1 MQPVTCVSGAQ
12 SGLQQAAAD
21 THAGPRLTAGPTQ
34 PRAACRAQALES
46 SAAKQPEAAAASGR
60 ALLNLRV
67 RDAEGG
73 LLGRTLLTL
82 VSNKARNGPLA
93 GPHAYQCC
101 KMDVLILSDT
111 LVPSEK
117 TSERFR
123 PARKQGGGSI
133 AAPLPPHR
141 LAPHDLVA
149 LRAARG
155 GGGEPPLASGV
166 VYRVR
171 EDALTVALEE
181 APEHDMDFPLRVD
194 KLANEARHRQEG
206 GCQFLGLTN
215 LGL

>member
-1 MQPVTCVSGAQ
+1 M
-12 SGLQQAAAD
+12 
-21 THAGPRLTAGPTQ
+21 
-34 PRAACRAQALES
+34 
-46 SAAKQPEAAAASGR
+46 
-60 ALLNLRV
+60 

-123 PARKQGGGSI
+123 PARKRGGGSI